1 MRLVI
6 LGGPGSGKGTQLRAL
21 SQALQLPSIAVGEIL
36 RTAIVQNTLLGQ
48 KAQTAVLQGQLV
60 PDEVMIQF
68 MRLRLLQEDA
78 KVGWIME
85 GYPRT
90 AFQAEELNFLLESF
104 QQRLDWA
111 IYLEVDEATMLE
123 RSAARSRAD
132 DAPEILQ
139 HRIKAFHERTL
150 PILEYYAPR
159 NRLLSINA
167 QAAPDQVTAEILQK
181 LES

>member
-6 LGGPGSGKGTQLRAL
+6 LGGPGSGKGTQLQAV
-21 SQALQLPSIAVGEIL
+21 SQALQLPSIAVGEFL
-36 RTAIVQNTLLGQ
+36 RTAIAQNTLLGQ
-48 KAQTAVLQGQLV
+48 KAQAAVEQGQLV
-60 PDEVMIQF
+60 SDEVMIQF

-78 KVGWIME
+78 QVGWIME

-104 QQRLDWA
+104 QQHLDWA
-111 IYLEVDEATMLE
+111 IYLKLDEATMIE
-123 RSAARSRAD
+123 RSMARSRAD
-132 DAPEILQ
+132 DAPKILEQ
-139 HRIKAFHERTL
+139 RLKAFHERTL

-159 NRLLSINA
+159 GRLLSINA
-167 QAAPDQVTAEILQK
+167 QAEPKQVTAEILRK